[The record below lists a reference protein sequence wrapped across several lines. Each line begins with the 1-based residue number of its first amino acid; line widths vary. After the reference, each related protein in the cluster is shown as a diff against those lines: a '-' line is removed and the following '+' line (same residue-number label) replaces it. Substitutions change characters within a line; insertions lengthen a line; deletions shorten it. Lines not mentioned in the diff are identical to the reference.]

1 MARWGMAIT
10 GTQDSAVS
18 ATTVDIAITG
28 MTCNSCAARVE
39 KKLNQLSG
47 VSATV
52 NFATETAHVAMGPST
67 GTADVLA
74 AVAKTGY
81 GATLIEDAV
90 DDDRVVNGVRRR
102 LWVATALAIPV
113 ALMAMVSALQ
123 FNGWQWLSL
132 ALTTPIVVWAAWP
145 FHRAAALNARHGVAT
160 MDTLVSVGILAAY
173 LWSVWALVFG
183 GAGGAE
189 YRMSHGLFGSPD
201 GGPPDLY
208 LEVAAA
214 VPVFLLAGRWFEAK
228 AKIRAGAALR
238 ALAELGSSEAVVR
251 RGEEEVRISINDVVV
266 GDQMVVRPG
275 ERIATDGRVMS
286 GHSAVDTSMLTGE
299 SLPVE
304 VGPGDDVTGATINID
319 GLLRVEATRI
329 GADTRLAHITRL
341 VMQAQAGKAP
351 IQRLADRISAVF
363 VPIVFGISLATL
375 TGWLFFGPN
384 TEAAFTAAVA
394 VLIIACPCAL
404 GLATPTAL
412 LVGTGRG
419 AQLGILIRGP
429 QVLEDT
435 RRITTIVLDKTGTV
449 TSGAMTVVD
458 VLAWPESESSADVLA
473 NAAIVESG
481 SEHPI
486 ARAIAAGAGGVEPAE
501 FHSERGRGARAMVNG
516 HRVAVGRP
524 DWVAAEVGADV
535 LPKELRGAAD
545 EAAARGFTVVAVG
558 WAGAVRG
565 LITVADTARPS
576 SAQSIAEF
584 PRLGLRPVLLTG
596 DRQATADTVAA
607 QVGITSVIA
616 EVYPEDKAR
625 IVGELQ
631 AAGEVVAMVGDGVN
645 DAAALAG
652 ADLGIAMGGG
662 TAAAA
667 EASDIT
673 LVRDDLLAAV
683 DAIRLSRRTLGVIQ
697 GNLFWA
703 FAYNVAMI
711 PLAAVGLLNPLLAGA
726 AMAFSSV
733 FVVANS
739 LRLRRFR
746 ATQPQDE

>member
-1 MARWGMAIT
+1 MSAATRLSVSGM
-10 GTQDSAVS
+10 
-18 ATTVDIAITG
+18 
-28 MTCNSCAARVE
+28 SCAGCVASVE
-39 KKLNQLSG
+39 RAIQSVNG
-47 VSATV
+47 VTLANV
-52 NFATETAHVAMGPST
+52 NFAEHTALIEGDVNATTLISAIRDAGYDAAELVGDEDEAEKAAAETAYYRQLLKQAAFAGCVGFPLFVLGMPGLLPGFENTGGRLFWFVIGILTLIVLVYSGKHFFIGAWKSAKNHNANMDTLIALGT
-67 GTADVLA
+67 GTAWLYSMVIVADPSLVPTMAQHAYFEA
-74 AVAKTGY
+74 AAIIIALINLGSALEMRARGKTSE
-81 GATLIEDAV
+81 AIKRLIGLQEKTA
-90 DDDRVVNGVRRR
+90 RVIRDGVE
-102 LWVATALAIPV
+102 LDIPV
-113 ALMAMVSALQ
+113 EQVGLD
-123 FNGWQWLSL
+123 
-132 ALTTPIVVWAAWP
+132 
-145 FHRAAALNARHGVAT
+145 
-160 MDTLVSVGILAAY
+160 DTL
-173 LWSVWALVFG
+173 
-183 GAGGAE
+183 
-189 YRMSHGLFGSPD
+189 R
-201 GGPPDLY
+201 
-208 LEVAAA
+208 
-214 VPVFLLAGRWFEAK
+214 
-228 AKIRAGAALR
+228 
-238 ALAELGSSEAVVR
+238 
-251 RGEEEVRISINDVVV
+251 
-266 GDQMVVRPG
+266 VRPG

-363 VPIVFGISLATL
+363 VPIVFGISLVTL

-458 VLAWPESESSADVLA
+458 VLAWPEGESSADVLA

-584 PRLGLRPVLLTG
+584 TRLGLRPVLLTG